1 VDHSTWELSAIS
13 PQKTGHM
20 DRLWTP
26 EVGHAPPVAD
36 AGGGRTTTMTTT
48 TSTITANLLHMKSC
62 RRCGVR
68 YDWRRSPSSWLKMTY
83 CGSFCEKADMG
94 FTIETL
100 LGPVERARVE
110 HCEKLAA

>member
-1 VDHSTWELSAIS
+1 VDGL
-13 PQKTGHM
+13 PP
-20 DRLWTP
+20 P
-26 EVGHAPPVAD
+26 EVGEAPAVAD

-68 YDWRRSPSSWLKMTY
+68 YDWRRSPSNWLKMTY
-83 CGSFCEKADMG
+83 CGSLCENADMG

-100 LGPVERARVE
+100 LGPVERGRAE
-110 HCEKLAA
+110 YCEKLAA